1 MIMSLIFPGG
11 SSGVPPPTA
20 AYFCFCVP
28 GVEGWYLG
36 IISPPVFLCQGSVCL
51 WGGGGGGGIPG
62 NASLT
67 DQFLWQPGNDSCS
80 WNPVEGGVGREKNV
94 HLLYFVSVFPVNDT
108 ALLPFPPPNPT
119 PVCRCAEEEDCFPSH
134 SK

>member
-1 MIMSLIFPGG
+1 MSVDDHVADLSGG
-11 SSGVPPPTA
+11 V
-20 AYFCFCVP
+20 VR
-28 GVEGWYLG
+28 
-36 IISPPVFLCQGSVCL
+36 SPSAHCCVFLFLCSRY
-51 WGGGGGGGIPG
+51 GGLVSGNHFTSCVFVSGECVFMGRWGGGGIPG

-108 ALLPFPPPNPT
+108 ALLPFPPPPQ
-119 PVCRCAEEEDCFPSH
+119 PH
-134 SK
+134 SCV